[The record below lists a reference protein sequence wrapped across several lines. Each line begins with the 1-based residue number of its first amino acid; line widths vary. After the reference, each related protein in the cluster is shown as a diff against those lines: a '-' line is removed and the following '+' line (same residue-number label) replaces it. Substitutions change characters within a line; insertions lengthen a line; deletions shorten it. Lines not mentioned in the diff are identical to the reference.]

1 MLAPDCFLHHHRPH
15 STRSPAQLIAIYTQ
29 YKPEKLG
36 DVDRLL
42 KKYEGVEAELVD
54 TARRKYVLE
63 AKKEG
68 YMA

>member
-1 MLAPDCFLHHHRPH
+1 MLAPHCFPPHR
-15 STRSPAQLIAIYTQ
+15 RSHFTPSAAQLIAIYTQ

-42 KKYEGVEAELVD
+42 KKYEGIEAELVD

>member
-1 MLAPDCFLHHHRPH
+1 MAV
-15 STRSPAQLIAIYTQ
+15 QLIAIYTQ